1 MIKTTVR
8 IATIALALSLSAC
21 SDNDVQTHGAG
32 IQAHGN
38 TTLQDVG
45 LPGYEGA
52 VPEKPTE
59 GKEGNGGSFGAWAG
73 KFGLQIHAMSFTS
86 ADKPDQVAAFY
97 ADALGR
103 YGDVL
108 DCRHPATREKTP
120 EGEPERLRCD
130 DKVPAAGHFEF
141 RAGAAKNFRVVHV
154 EPRAEGTRFQLVR
167 IEIRGD

>member
-1 MIKTTVR
+1 MLKTSLR
-8 IATIALALSLSAC
+8 IALIAAALGLTAC
-21 SDNDVQTHGAG
+21 SDSDVQTHGAG
-32 IQAHGN
+32 IQASDK

-45 LPGYEGA
+45 LPGYAGA
-52 VPEKPTE
+52 TPEKPME

-86 ADKPDQVAAFY
+86 TDKPDQVAAFY
-97 ADALGR
+97 AEALGR

-130 DKVPAAGHFEF
+130 AKVPATGHYEF
-141 RAGAAKNFRVVHV
+141 RAGTAKNFRVVHV
-154 EPRAEGTRFQLVR
+154 EPRAEGTRFELVR
-167 IEIRGD
+167 IEIRGG

>member
-1 MIKTTVR
+1 MLITHLR
-8 IATIALALSLSAC
+8 IAALALALSLTAC
-21 SDNDVQTHGAG
+21 SDSDVQTHGAG

-45 LPGYEGA
+45 LPSYAGA
-52 VPEKPTE
+52 TPEKPTE

-86 ADKPDQVAAFY
+86 PDKPDQVAAFY
-97 ADALGR
+97 AEALGR

-130 DKVPAAGHFEF
+130 DTVPATGHYEF

-154 EPRAEGTRFQLVR
+154 EPHAEGTRFQLVR
-167 IEIRGD
+167 IELRG